1 MGSTKLRNSLRTG
14 SRRLGNI
21 QRRGHAYLYAGNWIT
36 SKSLLGS
43 HQRIESKKFVSDQE
57 LNHSSSPQI
66 AMVLTTT
73 DSQTVAEAIARELV
87 SNKLAA
93 CVQIDGPIKSVYV
106 WEDKLESS
114 QELRLS
120 IKTTQAKVAKITESI
135 KTLHNYELPQILS
148 IPVSGGNDDYL
159 KWVAAHIE

>member
-1 MGSTKLRNSLRTG
+1 M
-14 SRRLGNI
+14 
-21 QRRGHAYLYAGNWIT
+21 
-36 SKSLLGS
+36 
-43 HQRIESKKFVSDQE
+43 SDQE
-57 LNHSSSPQI
+57 LNQSNPNQI

-73 DSQTVAEAIARELV
+73 DSQAVAEAIANELI

-106 WEDKLESS
+106 WEDQLESS

-120 IKTTQAKVAKITESI
+120 IKTTQAKVAEIVESI

-148 IPVSGGNDDYL
+148 IPISGGNDDYL
-159 KWVAAHIE
+159 KWVAAHIQ

>member
-1 MGSTKLRNSLRTG
+1 M
-14 SRRLGNI
+14 
-21 QRRGHAYLYAGNWIT
+21 
-36 SKSLLGS
+36 
-43 HQRIESKKFVSDQE
+43 SDQE
-57 LNHSSSPQI
+57 LNQSNPNQI

-73 DSQTVAEAIARELV
+73 DSQAVAEAIANELI

-106 WEDKLESS
+106 WEDQLVSS

-120 IKTTQAKVAKITESI
+120 IKTTQAKVAEIVESI

-148 IPVSGGNDDYL
+148 IPISGGNDDYL
-159 KWVAAHIE
+159 KWVAAHIQ

>member
-1 MGSTKLRNSLRTG
+1 
-14 SRRLGNI
+14 
-21 QRRGHAYLYAGNWIT
+21 
-36 SKSLLGS
+36 
-43 HQRIESKKFVSDQE
+43 VSDQE
-57 LNHSSSPQI
+57 LNQSNPNQI

-73 DSQTVAEAIARELV
+73 DSQAVAEAIANELI

-106 WEDKLESS
+106 WEDQLESS

-120 IKTTQAKVAKITESI
+120 IKTTQAKVAEIVESI

-148 IPVSGGNDDYL
+148 IPISGGNDDYL
-159 KWVAAHIE
+159 KWVAAHIQ

>member
-1 MGSTKLRNSLRTG
+1 M
-14 SRRLGNI
+14 
-21 QRRGHAYLYAGNWIT
+21 
-36 SKSLLGS
+36 
-43 HQRIESKKFVSDQE
+43 SDQE